1 MEKVIEV
8 QNLTKIYGTA
18 TSKTIALDNIN
29 LEVYKGEFVGI
40 MGPSGSG
47 KTTLLNIVSTIDNP
61 TKGLVELNGIEVCS
75 MYDTQLSKFR
85 YENIGFIFQEFN
97 LIDNITV
104 GENIAIPLTL
114 SKKLGT
120 KEIREKTVEYAKR
133 LGIEEVVDKYPNE
146 CSGGQRQRAAI
157 ARALVNN
164 PSIIVAD
171 EPTGNLDSKNS
182 HELLKTL
189 KELNS
194 KEGKT
199 IVMVTHDSMIASYCE
214 RILLIKDGK
223 IEEHLERKDL
233 SQKEFFYKIVDMTSK
248 ESQSFLSEME

>member
-61 TKGLVELNGIEVCS
+61 SKGLVELNGIEVCS

-182 HELLKTL
+182 HELLKIL
-189 KELNS
+189 KEL
-194 KEGKT
+194 K
-199 IVMVTHDSMIASYCE
+199 
-214 RILLIKDGK
+214 
-223 IEEHLERKDL
+223 
-233 SQKEFFYKIVDMTSK
+233 
-248 ESQSFLSEME
+248 SFLSEME

>member
-1 MEKVIEV
+1 MRILIVEDEV
-8 QNLTKIYGTA
+8 QLSEALGAILEKNNYIVDRVFDGESGLDYILSDIYDGV
-18 TSKTIALDNIN
+18 ILD
-29 LEVYKGEFVGI
+29 I
-40 MGPSGSG
+40 MLP
-47 KTTLLNIVSTIDNP
+47 K
-61 TKGLVELNGIEVCS
+61 LNGIEVCS

-114 SKKLGT
+114 SQKLGT

-182 HELLKTL
+182 HELLKIL

-194 KEGKT
+194 K
-199 IVMVTHDSMIASYCE
+199 
-214 RILLIKDGK
+214 
-223 IEEHLERKDL
+223 
-233 SQKEFFYKIVDMTSK
+233 
-248 ESQSFLSEME
+248 

>member
-47 KTTLLNIVSTIDNP
+47 KTTLLNIISTIDNP
-61 TKGLVELNGIEVCS
+61 SKGLVELNGIEVCS

-114 SKKLGT
+114 SQKLGT

-182 HELLKTL
+182 HELLKIL

-214 RILLIKDGK
+214 NITNKRWKNRGKFSKRRFIAKGILL
-223 IEEHLERKDL
+223 
-233 SQKEFFYKIVDMTSK
+233 
-248 ESQSFLSEME
+248 

>member
-1 MEKVIEV
+1 MSILVTN
-8 QNLTKIYGTA
+8 NLVKHYG
-18 TSKTIALDNIN
+18 
-29 LEVYKGEFVGI
+29 KGETKVKALNGVSIEIERDTFTAIVGT
-40 MGPSGSG
+40 SGSG
-47 KTTLLNIVSTIDNP
+47 KSTLLNIIGGLDNP
-61 TKGLVELNGIEVCS
+61 TSGDVIIKGKNI
-75 MYDTQLSKFR
+75 SKIGKKDLTVFR
-85 YENIGFIFQEFN
+85 RRNIGFIFQEFN

-114 SKKLGT
+114 SQKLGT

-133 LGIEEVVDKYPNE
+133 LGIEDVVDKYPNE

-182 HELLKTL
+182 HELLKIL

-199 IVMVTHDSMIASYCE
+199 D
-214 RILLIKDGK
+214 
-223 IEEHLERKDL
+223 
-233 SQKEFFYKIVDMTSK
+233 
-248 ESQSFLSEME
+248 

>member
-1 MEKVIEV
+1 MEI

-61 TKGLVELNGIEVCS
+61 SKGLVELNGIEVCS

-146 CSGGQRQRAAI
+146 CSGDKGKGLQLQ
-157 ARALVNN
+157 
-164 PSIIVAD
+164 
-171 EPTGNLDSKNS
+171 
-182 HELLKTL
+182 EL
-189 KELNS
+189 
-194 KEGKT
+194 
-199 IVMVTHDSMIASYCE
+199 
-214 RILLIKDGK
+214 
-223 IEEHLERKDL
+223 
-233 SQKEFFYKIVDMTSK
+233 
-248 ESQSFLSEME
+248 

>member
-61 TKGLVELNGIEVCS
+61 SKGLVELNGIEVCS

-104 GENIAIPLTL
+104 
-114 SKKLGT
+114 
-120 KEIREKTVEYAKR
+120 
-133 LGIEEVVDKYPNE
+133 
-146 CSGGQRQRAAI
+146 
-157 ARALVNN
+157 
-164 PSIIVAD
+164 
-171 EPTGNLDSKNS
+171 
-182 HELLKTL
+182 
-189 KELNS
+189 
-194 KEGKT
+194 
-199 IVMVTHDSMIASYCE
+199 
-214 RILLIKDGK
+214 
-223 IEEHLERKDL
+223 
-233 SQKEFFYKIVDMTSK
+233 
-248 ESQSFLSEME
+248 

>member
-47 KTTLLNIVSTIDNP
+47 KTTLLNIISTIDNP
-61 TKGLVELNGIEVCS
+61 SKGLVELNGIEVCS

-114 SKKLGT
+114 SQKLGT

-182 HELLKTL
+182 HELLKIL

-214 RILLIKDGK
+214 
-223 IEEHLERKDL
+223 E
-233 SQKEFFYKIVDMTSK
+233 YY
-248 ESQSFLSEME
+248 

>member
-1 MEKVIEV
+1 M
-8 QNLTKIYGTA
+8 
-18 TSKTIALDNIN
+18 
-29 LEVYKGEFVGI
+29 
-40 MGPSGSG
+40 
-47 KTTLLNIVSTIDNP
+47 
-61 TKGLVELNGIEVCS
+61 
-75 MYDTQLSKFR
+75 
-85 YENIGFIFQEFN
+85 
-97 LIDNITV
+97 
-104 GENIAIPLTL
+104 
-114 SKKLGT
+114 
-120 KEIREKTVEYAKR
+120 
-133 LGIEEVVDKYPNE
+133 VDKYPNE

-182 HELLKTL
+182 PELLKIL

-223 IEEHLERKDL
+223 IEGNLEREDL

-248 ESQSFLSEME
+248 ESQSLFSEIE

>member
-1 MEKVIEV
+1 MERVIEV

-29 LEVYKGEFVGI
+29 LVVNKGEFVGV

-47 KTTLLNIVSTIDNP
+47 KTTLLNIISTIDNP
-61 TKGLVELNGIEVCS
+61 SKGLIELNGVEVCS
-75 MYDTQLSKFR
+75 MFDTQLSKFR

-97 LIDNITV
+97 LIDTITI

-114 SKKLGT
+114 SNKLS
-120 KEIREKTVEYAKR
+120 KMEIRERTIEYAKKI
-133 LGIEEVVDKYPNE
+133 GIEEIVDKYPNE

-157 ARALVNN
+157 ARALINN

-182 HELLKTL
+182 HEVLKIL
-189 KELNS
+189 RELND

-199 IVMVTHDSMIASYCE
+199 IVMVTHDSMIASYCK

-223 IEEHLERKDL
+223 IEERLERKDL
-233 SQKEFFYKIVDMTSK
+233 SQKEFFYKIVDITSK
-248 ESQSFLSEME
+248 ESQNFFNEIE

>member
-61 TKGLVELNGIEVCS
+61 SKGLVELNGIEVCS

-182 HELLKTL
+182 HELLKIL

-194 KEGKT
+194 
-199 IVMVTHDSMIASYCE
+199 
-214 RILLIKDGK
+214 
-223 IEEHLERKDL
+223 
-233 SQKEFFYKIVDMTSK
+233 
-248 ESQSFLSEME
+248 

>member
-1 MEKVIEV
+1 M
-8 QNLTKIYGTA
+8 
-18 TSKTIALDNIN
+18 
-29 LEVYKGEFVGI
+29 FW
-40 MGPSGSG
+40 
-47 KTTLLNIVSTIDNP
+47 
-61 TKGLVELNGIEVCS
+61 C
-75 MYDTQLSKFR
+75 
-85 YENIGFIFQEFN
+85 FN

-223 IEEHLERKDL
+223 IEGNLEREDL

-248 ESQSFLSEME
+248 ESQSLFSEIE

>member
-1 MEKVIEV
+1 MIRVNNLHKSFEKNEVLKGINEHIE
-8 QNLTKIYGTA
+8 
-18 TSKTIALDNIN
+18 
-29 LEVYKGEFVGI
+29 KGEVVVVI
-40 MGPSGSG
+40 GPSGSG
-47 KTTLLNIVSTIDNP
+47 KTTLLNIISTIDNP
-61 TKGLVELNGIEVCS
+61 SKGLVELNGIEVCS

-114 SKKLGT
+114 SQKLGT

-182 HELLKTL
+182 HELLKIL

-199 IVMVTHDSMIASYCE
+199 IVKIYNAKTKTEELVS
-214 RILLIKDGK
+214 ILEVKDATVED
-223 IEEHLERKDL
+223 IN
-233 SQKEFFYKIVDMTSK
+233 T
-248 ESQSFLSEME
+248 

>member
-47 KTTLLNIVSTIDNP
+47 KTTLLNIISTIDNP
-61 TKGLVELNGIEVCS
+61 SKGLVELNGIEVCS

-114 SKKLGT
+114 SQKLGT

-164 PSIIVAD
+164 PSIVAD

-182 HELLKTL
+182 HELLKIL

-223 IEEHLERKDL
+223 IEGNLEREDL

-248 ESQSFLSEME
+248 ESQSLFSEIE

>member
-182 HELLKTL
+182 HELLKTWPAL
-189 KELNS
+189 QAE
-194 KEGKT
+194 
-199 IVMVTHDSMIASYCE
+199 D
-214 RILLIKDGK
+214 
-223 IEEHLERKDL
+223 
-233 SQKEFFYKIVDMTSK
+233 
-248 ESQSFLSEME
+248 